1 MASSNFAPRNSPP
14 LPAQKRYSFNNTPFI
29 KLYHCYHHIST
40 IFLIPR
46 QQFKSN
52 FYKHFYSKPVFV
64 VIILLKISSFLFYLY
79 LFSNPTH
86 IKTAGLRLPYCCFS
100 NHPKTIYTKD
110 LQSKIQNR
118 ILHLYIC
125 CF

>member
-40 IFLIPR
+40 ILLILR

-52 FYKHFYSKPVFV
+52 FYKHFYNKPVSI

-79 LFSNPTH
+79 YCYHHISTILLILRQQFKSNFYKHFYNKPVSIVIILLKISSFLF
-86 IKTAGLRLPYCCFS
+86 Y
-100 NHPKTIYTKD
+100 
-110 LQSKIQNR
+110 
-118 ILHLYIC
+118 LY
-125 CF
+125 